1 AGMLQVS
8 SEDLGSALTSD
19 VQCFK
24 GDVITRRHTVEM
36 SNHHRDLLAKALYGR
51 LFSFLVNSINFYL
64 QGHED
69 STGVN
74 ERPE

>member
-1 AGMLQVS
+1 MSKVTNCLP
-8 SEDLGSALTSD
+8 SAS
-19 VQCFK
+19 

-69 STGVN
+69 NTG
-74 ERPE
+74 